1 MTGVDVNFGPD
12 HYVPVLKIKRGEKG
26 ALADLGAT
34 HPGAFTPLLEV
45 VPRKSDKTLAQ
56 HLDTTF
62 DKLSQSV
69 AKFSPCFLDTRE
81 LAADDEAASQ
91 AVFQRAR
98 AEGIGFV
105 PVVGIT
111 RTVGNTAALQHREN
125 GVALRITR
133 KEMEA
138 GGLAHD
144 IQDFLQANA
153 LNERSVD
160 LIMDM
165 GDVSQMISAGVS
177 ALADAFLQEVPDHAK
192 WRTFTLSG
200 CAFPSSMGVVGKNSH
215 RLWDRSEWV
224 CWKGL
229 YAQRAGLSRLP
240 AFSDCAIQH
249 PDGVEGFDPIKH
261 QASASARHATG
272 DHWLLVK
279 GESTRV
285 KKSSLQFPQI
295 AKGIVANK
303 YGNHYK
309 GPGHCTGCKLISDAA
324 NGVPKL
330 GSLEKWRLIGTIH
343 HVSTVLKEDLS
354 ALRWP

>member
-1 MTGVDVNFGPD
+1 MMGVDVSFGPD

-45 VPRKSDKTLAQ
+45 VARKSDKTLSR

-62 DKLSQSV
+62 EKLSRSV
-69 AKFSPCFLDTRE
+69 AKLGRCFLDTRD
-81 LAADDEAASQ
+81 LAADGESASLT
-91 AVFQRAR
+91 VFKRAR

-105 PVVGIT
+105 PVVGVT
-111 RTVGNTAALQHREN
+111 RTVGNTAALEHREN

-133 KEMEA
+133 KEMES

-144 IQDFLQANA
+144 IHDFLQANA
-153 LNERSVD
+153 LSQRAVD

-165 GDVSQMISAGVS
+165 GDVSQMISVGVS
-177 ALADAFLQEVPDHAK
+177 ALADAFLREIPDHAK

-215 RLWDRSEWV
+215 RLWERSEWV

-240 AFSDCAIQH
+240 TFGDYAIQH
-249 PDGVEGFDPIKH
+249 PKGVEDFNPTTM
-261 QASASARHATG
+261 AVSASSRYATG

-279 GESTRV
+279 GESAKIKRPGI
-285 KKSSLQFPQI
+285 QFPKI
-295 AKGIVANK
+295 AESIMTNQH
-303 YGNHYK
+303 GNYYK
-309 GPGHCTGCKLISDAA
+309 GAHHCTGCKMIYDAA
-324 NGVPKL
+324 NNAPGI
-330 GSLEKWRLIGTIH
+330 GSAEKWRLLGTIH
-343 HVSTVLKEDLS
+343 HLSTVLQEDLS
-354 ALRWP
+354 ALHWP